1 MEPDTFRQAMRRV
14 SASVAVITA
23 PAPDGPV
30 GATATSVTSV
40 AMDPPLLLVCLN
52 RRIRLNPAVRA
63 ARRFGVNFLAA
74 HQQPLAQRHGGGSEG
89 FAAEQ
94 WDRGGDI
101 PLLRD
106 ALVTLACETVE
117 EIEAGT
123 HTIFLARP
131 AAIRLGSGTPLLY
144 HAARYGG
151 FAAH

>member
-1 MEPDTFRQAMRRV
+1 MASDAFREAMRRV

-23 PAPDGPV
+23 PAPDGAV

-52 RRIRLNPAVRA
+52 RRIRLNAAVRT
-63 ARRFGVNFLAA
+63 ARRFGVNFLAV
-74 HQQPLAQRHGGGSEG
+74 HQQPLAQRHGGGGE
-89 FAAEQ
+89 ALDVEE
-94 WDRGGDI
+94 WDRDGDV

-131 AAIRLGSGTPLLY
+131 TTVRLGSGAPLLY
-144 HAARYGG
+144 HAARYGH
-151 FAAH
+151 FATS